1 MDSENNSL
9 RCISKTF
16 KCPMC
21 LLGFKKLVPVS
32 ETVAQCPKCG
42 HKHCTELINSEFNR
56 ESVDKTYRIPM
67 NALPNEFKQQFHPQ
81 TDLYDRST
89 NNLYGD
95 SRRGIPQ
102 SHFQNPNVNNPN
114 IQNQNNQNQN
124 NQNQN
129 NQNHQN
135 HPFIQFYIPFNVSP
149 FAGSVNRAPFDFT
162 VFNGPIGHETF
173 ENPSTNFFLD
183 NFASNF
189 ISNFINPMTRIVFI
203 NSMQNQHQG
212 NPPAAKSSLD
222 KLKHFNM
229 EKKYCKKDE
238 KDPSKIEY
246 PTCSICLM
254 DINDGQKTIL
264 LPCGHMFHDE
274 CVTKWLNIHNTCPL
288 CRFELPTDDPEYERK
303 RSQRNTQ
310 RNENISR
317 NPNVRTAD
325 LNNPGNLNEHNNQG
339 NHTNINI
346 QGESA
351 FN

>member
-1 MDSENNSL
+1 MDSGENSL
-9 RCISKTF
+9 RCVSKTF

-21 LLGFKKLVPVS
+21 LLGFKKLVPIS
-32 ETVAQCPKCG
+32 ETVSECPQCG

-67 NALPNEFKQQFHPQ
+67 RDLPPEFSRQFHPT

-102 SHFQNPNVNNPN
+102 NQYNNNNNEN
-114 IQNQNNQNQN
+114 INNQNNQNTN
-124 NQNQN
+124 NNQN
-129 NQNHQN
+129 NQNSHN
-135 HPFIQFYIPFNVSP
+135 HPFFQFFIPFNVSP
-149 FAGSVNRAPFDFT
+149 FAGSVNRAPFDFS

-189 ISNFINPMTRIVFI
+189 ISNFLNPMTRIVFV

-212 NPPAAKSSLD
+212 NPPASKTSLE
-222 KLKHFNM
+222 KLKHFIM

-246 PTCSICLM
+246 PACSICLM
-254 DINDGQKTIL
+254 DINEGQKTIL

-288 CRFELPTDDPEYERK
+288 CRFELPTDDPEYER
-303 RSQRNTQ
+303 QRNLRNAQ
-310 RNENISR
+310 RNDNINR
-317 NPNVRTAD
+317 NPNVTTAD
-325 LNNPGNLNEHNNQG
+325 LSHPENLNQHNNNG
-339 NHTNINI
+339 NHVNINI
-346 QGESA
+346 QGESS

>member
-1 MDSENNSL
+1 MDSGENSL
-9 RCISKTF
+9 RCVSKTF

-21 LLGFKKLVPVS
+21 LLGFKKLVPIS
-32 ETVAQCPKCG
+32 ETVSECPQCG

-67 NALPNEFKQQFHPQ
+67 RDLPPEFSRQFHPT

-102 SHFQNPNVNNPN
+102 NQYNQHNNEN
-114 IQNQNNQNQN
+114 INNQNNQNTN
-124 NQNQN
+124 NNQN
-129 NQNHQN
+129 NQNSHN
-135 HPFIQFYIPFNVSP
+135 HPFFQFFIPFNVSP
-149 FAGSVNRAPFDFT
+149 FAGSVNRAPFDFS

-189 ISNFINPMTRIVFI
+189 ISNFLNPMTRIVFV

-212 NPPAAKSSLD
+212 NPPASKTSLE
-222 KLKHFNM
+222 KLKHFIM

-238 KDPSKIEY
+238 KDPLKIEY
-246 PTCSICLM
+246 PACSICLM
-254 DINDGQKTIL
+254 DINEGQKTIL

-288 CRFELPTDDPEYERK
+288 CRFELPTDDPEYER
-303 RSQRNTQ
+303 QRNLRNAQ
-310 RNENISR
+310 RNDNINR
-317 NPNVRTAD
+317 NPNVTTAD
-325 LNNPGNLNEHNNQG
+325 LLHPENLNQHNNNG
-339 NHTNINI
+339 NHVNINI
-346 QGESA
+346 QGESS